1 MINQRKAERR
11 DRFLRKKKKF
21 KNISSS
27 SKLKNTKRKEPL
39 LNLYLEVIH
48 EH

>member
-11 DRFLRKKKKF
+11 DRFLRKKKF